1 MNVLNVAVASDLR
14 YVAGAIGTLASIR
27 LCLEEDICLQV
38 IFLHDGIDREIQQ
51 AIYHSISKIK
61 GKTLFDFKRIEM
73 NFSEFPEF
81 YTPSQMPYARLC
93 LPELCNYSRVVYID
107 TDFIVCKSLYPLMS
121 CKVSGSGIAAAQDCI
136 LKMIAND
143 LKGDAPFHVN
153 AKKSYFNT
161 GILVLDL
168 EVIRSNAL
176 FQKAL
181 KLLSN
186 HPEFCAS
193 HDQSALNYVINGDF
207 ELLDESY
214 NLQNV
219 RVHLGPAETIKS
231 LSERSAN
238 IHFITQK
245 TKPWITYSPYP
256 AETMFRIL
264 LDYVY
269 PNWKSSDYNR
279 NARFLRCR
287 FFFAPLLPAFFKA
300 RGFIKRLLGKSS
312 SLDDNASLNWKII
325 ADDLRFLRNSAAN
338 LKVLFSGWKKQIEFR
353 LVKK

>member
-1 MNVLNVAVASDLR
+1 
-14 YVAGAIGTLASIR
+14 
-27 LCLEEDICLQV
+27 
-38 IFLHDGIDREIQQ
+38 
-51 AIYHSISKIK
+51 
-61 GKTLFDFKRIEM
+61 
-73 NFSEFPEF
+73 
-81 YTPSQMPYARLC
+81 
-93 LPELCNYSRVVYID
+93 
-107 TDFIVCKSLYPLMS
+107 
-121 CKVSGSGIAAAQDCI
+121 
-136 LKMIAND
+136 MIAND

-219 RVHLGPAETIKS
+219 RVHLGPAETLKI
-231 LSERSAN
+231 LSDRSVN

-256 AETMFRIL
+256 SETMFRIL

-300 RGFIKRLLGKSS
+300 RGFIKRLLGKRS

-353 LVKK
+353 LVEK